1 MFRMIKTTLAFS
13 LGAAAG
19 VAASYFYW
27 KSHFER
33 WAQDE
38 INTMREY
45 FGEKL
50 EQEES
55 QQSDALKEI
64 ENKESVVKDT
74 RKENIVPEMM
84 EYAKKV
90 SSSGY
95 TNYSEK
101 NLEQGDEDMFEKPYA
116 ISPDEFGELPDY
128 DCVSLSYYSNGIL
141 ADDMDEVVDDVDE
154 VVGSGFAKYFGE
166 YEDDVAYIRNDRL
179 RCDYEILKN
188 IDPY

>member
-1 MFRMIKTTLAFS
+1 MIKTTLSFS

-50 EQEES
+50 VQEES
-55 QQSDALKEI
+55 RQPDALKEV
-64 ENKESVVKDT
+64 ENKELVVKDT

-128 DCVSLSYYSNGIL
+128 DCISIL

-154 VVGSGFAKYFGE
+154 VVGSGFAEYFGE

-188 IDPY
+188 VDPY